1 MQRLSSFIVSAR
13 RDLTVAA
20 LGLLAASLG
29 AGCGTGEPFIGHV
42 DTVLAEDGSLHLLT
56 RFRSGESEGGDWTA
70 YEFLYAKP
78 TNGTYTV
85 ESSSFGADEQGFDS
99 EGPYFLT
106 FDSEDRPL
114 IVAELQGG
122 LTVQVLG
129 TNAWK
134 TVPRGAGLSEAA
146 LGGLGKTGK
155 LGAAWRTA
163 DDRVKVLHGGFLYTV
178 QDDEI
183 ASGVEIGAECSM
195 ADHCYFDPTG
205 DMSGE
210 AVVREYQVGFELR
223 ALSCGV
229 DGSSSCEWQGKG
241 VVGDDDLGGSSSPL
255 HRVFFHTKDGTGVLV
270 RPVETK
276 GAGEDAI
283 VASTLAGETTLFTG
297 DVYQVG
303 GGPLAN
309 GGFAAASLG
318 HDEQLHLAIVGA
330 DGEVQKIELGSI
342 EFGDDAISIRSRAV
356 GDGEEVHVTVRE
368 THTSVAHFVVSLPG
382 GDFTKESISMK

>member
-1 MQRLSSFIVSAR
+1 MQRLPSFIVSVR

-20 LGLLAASLG
+20 LGLVAALGG

-42 DTVLAEDGSLHLLT
+42 DTVLTEDGSLHLLT

-78 TNGTYTV
+78 QNGTYTV
-85 ESSSFGADEQGFDS
+85 ESTPFGEGEQGFDS

-106 FDSEDRPL
+106 FDSEGRPL
-114 IVAELQGG
+114 IVAELKGG

-129 TNAWK
+129 TDAWK
-134 TVPRGAGLSEAA
+134 TLPRGAGLSEEAV
-146 LGGLGKTGK
+146 GGLGKTGK

-163 DDRVKVLHGGFLYTV
+163 DGRVKVLHGGFLYTI
-178 QDDEI
+178 QDEEI

-223 ALSCGV
+223 GLSCEV
-229 DGSSSCEWQGKG
+229 DGSSCEWQGKG

-318 HDEQLHLAIVGA
+318 HDEELLLAIVGA
-330 DGEVQKIELGSI
+330 DGEVQKIDLGRI
-342 EFGDDAISIRSRAV
+342 EFGEDAISVRSRATA
-356 GDGEEVHVTVRE
+356 GGEEVHVTVRE
-368 THTSVAHFVVSLPG
+368 THTTVAHFVVSLPG
-382 GDFTKESISMK
+382 GDFTRESISMK